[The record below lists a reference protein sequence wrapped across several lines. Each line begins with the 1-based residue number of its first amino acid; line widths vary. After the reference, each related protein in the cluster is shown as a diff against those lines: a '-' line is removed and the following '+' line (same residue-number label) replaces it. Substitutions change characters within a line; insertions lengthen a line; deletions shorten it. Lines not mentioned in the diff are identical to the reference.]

1 MILSATF
8 SRPTSK
14 CEETLGRAYTKIRVL
29 KTAGASL
36 MQKNEYE
43 AEFFTKTQVFHK
55 KFSEADLQGFLS
67 KYAGTIFK
75 SVIQVTED
83 EEIIIMS
90 NRHGE
95 IKEVRHPRKNQGQIS
110 LGGNR
115 KKNYILAE
123 GVPVPF
129 LVKLGVMTAEGKV
142 VAQKYDKFRQI
153 NRFLEF
159 VSDIVP
165 DVKKLV
171 AAAEKSSP
179 ENPFS
184 RERPLHIADFG
195 CGKSYLTFAV
205 YHYLTEIEKLDVEIT
220 GLDLKADVIKKC
232 SLLAD
237 ELGYKGLHFHV
248 GDVAKFSY
256 STKPDVVVT
265 LHACDTATDYALDF
279 AVKNGASAILSV
291 PCCQHEINLQ
301 LEKNPAQS
309 SESPFASL
317 FRYGIIRE
325 RLASLATDAIRAE
338 FLEQRGY
345 SVQVLEFIDMEH
357 TPKNLLIR
365 AVKKF
370 VTNEKQ
376 ISESKTR
383 MKSLLEEMNVK
394 QTLATNQQEH

>member
-1 MILSATF
+1 M
-8 SRPTSK
+8 
-14 CEETLGRAYTKIRVL
+14 
-29 KTAGASL
+29 
-36 MQKNEYE
+36 
-43 AEFFTKTQVFHK
+43 
-55 KFSEADLQGFLS
+55 
-67 KYAGTIFK
+67 
-75 SVIQVTED
+75 
-83 EEIIIMS
+83 
-90 NRHGE
+90 
-95 IKEVRHPRKNQGQIS
+95 
-110 LGGNR
+110 
-115 KKNYILAE
+115 
-123 GVPVPF
+123 
-129 LVKLGVMTAEGKV
+129 
-142 VAQKYDKFRQI
+142 
-153 NRFLEF
+153 
-159 VSDIVP
+159 
-165 DVKKLV
+165 
-171 AAAEKSSP
+171 
-179 ENPFS
+179 
-184 RERPLHIADFG
+184 
-195 CGKSYLTFAV
+195 
-205 YHYLTEIEKLDVEIT
+205 EIT

-237 ELGYKGLHFHV
+237 ELGYNGLHFHV

-256 STKPDVVVT
+256 SAKPDVVVT